1 MKQTIG
7 EFLATLRR
15 ANGFTQQEV
24 ADKLGISNR
33 TLSAWERGT
42 AMPDILLL
50 PAIADLYGVT
60 VDEILRGERVRR
72 ENPQLSDRSE
82 RNIYKSKYA
91 RFTTVAYILAGA
103 ACLGLVLFYIGLLTE
118 ITTVVW
124 SGLQWWLLL
133 LYAGLIIASISFV
146 ALFAVWRGAENGA
159 AEDEGAHPYLISL
172 SRSVSACA
180 LVSAVLCLLL
190 MLLSLLLFFANPH
203 SDIAL
208 SALPFG
214 VIAFGLLLFCTA
226 VRRRMIKRWCGE
238 SVREDLKKNRRNI
251 KKCLAVCLIVS
262 CLAVAALIVF
272 AVWHPVSEITV
283 YKNGDADSFRYKME
297 SGILSYDGSI
307 RAYNLSAASISGGVV
322 ELEDGVIASFS
333 PDKSVCTLS
342 FYEGD
347 GVALVYEANR
357 ISDADGHFF
366 VYNLRYSGTTMYADN
381 QAYVGSILRPY
392 LSGYSFNEIFS
403 NDYFPV
409 VAPACTVVICAAISV
424 FVVFA
429 YLSQS
434 KLIKKYL

>member
-133 LYAGLIIASISFV
+133 L
-146 ALFAVWRGAENGA
+146 
-159 AEDEGAHPYLISL
+159 
-172 SRSVSACA
+172 
-180 LVSAVLCLLL
+180 
-190 MLLSLLLFFANPH
+190 
-203 SDIAL
+203 
-208 SALPFG
+208 
-214 VIAFGLLLFCTA
+214 
-226 VRRRMIKRWCGE
+226 
-238 SVREDLKKNRRNI
+238 
-251 KKCLAVCLIVS
+251 
-262 CLAVAALIVF
+262 
-272 AVWHPVSEITV
+272 
-283 YKNGDADSFRYKME
+283 
-297 SGILSYDGSI
+297 
-307 RAYNLSAASISGGVV
+307 
-322 ELEDGVIASFS
+322 
-333 PDKSVCTLS
+333 
-342 FYEGD
+342 
-347 GVALVYEANR
+347 
-357 ISDADGHFF
+357 
-366 VYNLRYSGTTMYADN
+366 
-381 QAYVGSILRPY
+381 
-392 LSGYSFNEIFS
+392 
-403 NDYFPV
+403 
-409 VAPACTVVICAAISV
+409 
-424 FVVFA
+424 
-429 YLSQS
+429 
-434 KLIKKYL
+434 